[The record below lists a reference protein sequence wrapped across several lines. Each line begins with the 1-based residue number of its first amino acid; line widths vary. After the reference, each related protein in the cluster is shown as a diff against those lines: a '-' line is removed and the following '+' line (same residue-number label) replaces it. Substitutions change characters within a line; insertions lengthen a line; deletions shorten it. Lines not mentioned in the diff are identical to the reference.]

1 MNGLIQFFLKKK
13 GKVALR
19 EFLEESS
26 LLSWQNRRVVRTF
39 GKQFFHARVSSFSR
53 VSPRAVANKEETL
66 VAGVVKKKCETRL
79 HRGFY
84 SYARARHLSPGGGR
98 KRRGERARAW
108 MYTFSSPSLL
118 GEIRRSGPLNVTR
131 ADENDERRLV

>member
-1 MNGLIQFFLKKK
+1 MPSKLINLNGLIQFFLKKK

-66 VAGVVKKKCETRL
+66 VAGVVKKKNVKRASIEAFIPMHARAISL
-79 HRGFY
+79 PAGEGKGEE
-84 SYARARHLSPGGGR
+84 SALARARLDV
-98 KRRGERARAW
+98 
-108 MYTFSSPSLL
+108 YF
-118 GEIRRSGPLNVTR
+118 
-131 ADENDERRLV
+131 

>member
-39 GKQFFHARVSSFSR
+39 GKQFFHAHVSSFSR
-53 VSPRAVANKEETL
+53 VSLRAVANKEETL
-66 VAGVVKKKCETRL
+66 VAGVVKKKNVKRASIETFIPM
-79 HRGFY
+79 H
-84 SYARARHLSPGGGR
+84 ARAISLPA
-98 KRRGERARAW
+98 GEGKGEESARAPGCILLARHR
-108 MYTFSSPSLL
+108 SSAKFAAL
-118 GEIRRSGPLNVTR
+118 GR
-131 ADENDERRLV
+131 